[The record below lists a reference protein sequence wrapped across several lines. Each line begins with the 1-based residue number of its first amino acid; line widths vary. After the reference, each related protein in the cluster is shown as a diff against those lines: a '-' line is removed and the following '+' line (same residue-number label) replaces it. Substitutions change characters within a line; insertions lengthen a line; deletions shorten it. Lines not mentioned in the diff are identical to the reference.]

1 MILKQIEEN
10 EKEKVYKEEI
20 REQENVAMF
29 DYMQK
34 LQEKDFQDFSKR
46 KESQK
51 KLALELLKANREID
65 EQRDLRKQQD
75 RIADLAVLEF
85 QKAKAAREAAQEAE
99 IERKRDEKEKEVA
112 RLRAKQERARD
123 LQADKDALRAKRE
136 QERRER
142 EWREK
147 EKFQALKKK
156 QTEEEMRLAREWQI
170 KNKEQHLAVDAARER
185 VEFERVLK

>member
-20 REQENVAMF
+20 REQENAAMF

-34 LQEKDFQDFSKR
+34 LQEKDFQHFSKQ

-65 EQRDLRKQQD
+65 EQRDFRKQQD